1 MSTPRPRLAGSESKL
16 FRSAALGMV
25 GVLDDKR
32 ARYVHAGCR
41 LSTISQICPRLS
53 RALVRRAA
61 FRVVRWVCVGYS
73 GPVDEGLDALLFCV
87 RKERLTEMARKK
99 GDRIVIKLKSTESEY
114 IYYSEKNKRNDTQ
127 RLELKKYDPL
137 LRRHVVF
144 REAR

>member
-1 MSTPRPRLAGSESKL
+1 MAVKGLVLS
-16 FRSAALGMV
+16 SA
-25 GVLDDKR
+25 
-32 ARYVHAGCR
+32 
-41 LSTISQICPRLS
+41 S
-53 RALVRRAA
+53 
-61 FRVVRWVCVGYS
+61 RVVRWPGVGYS
-73 GPVDEGLDALLFCV
+73 GPVDEGPNALLFCV
-87 RKERLTEMARKK
+87 RKERWVEMAKKK

>member
-1 MSTPRPRLAGSESKL
+1 VVRRPR
-16 FRSAALGMV
+16 
-25 GVLDDKR
+25 
-32 ARYVHAGCR
+32 
-41 LSTISQICPRLS
+41 
-53 RALVRRAA
+53 
-61 FRVVRWVCVGYS
+61 VGYS
-73 GPVDEGLDALLFCV
+73 RPVDEGLGALSFCV
-87 RKERLTEMARKK
+87 RKERLVEMAKKK